1 MSFSQLEIPTPE
13 KLPGL
18 FIVFEG
24 GDGAGKT
31 TQIELLAEFLKSK
44 NKDVIVTREP
54 GGTVMGKSI
63 RDWLLEQ
70 TEVEVDPKSE
80 ALLFAADRAHHMH
93 TLIRP
98 ALAANKIVIGDRHID
113 SSVAYQGVAR
123 NLGIENIKSISLWAV
138 DGILPDLI
146 IVLNIDVEVG
156 QSRLNRKDRLDRES
170 KEFHEKVNSAYL
182 TLASLNPD
190 KYLVIDAQLPI
201 DDIAKQIQNRVEKL
215 I

>member
-1 MSFSQLEIPTPE
+1 
-13 KLPGL
+13 
-18 FIVFEG
+18 
-24 GDGAGKT
+24 
-31 TQIELLAEFLKSK
+31 
-44 NKDVIVTREP
+44 
-54 GGTVMGKSI
+54 
-63 RDWLLEQ
+63 
-70 TEVEVDPKSE
+70 PKSE

-123 NLGIENIKSISLWAV
+123 NLGIENIKNISLWAV
-138 DGILPDLI
+138 DGILPNLI
-146 IVLNIDVEVG
+146 IVLDIDVEVG

-170 KEFHEKVNSAYL
+170 KEFHEKVNKAYL
-182 TLASLNPD
+182 ELAAMNPE

-201 DDIAKQIQNRVEKL
+201 DEIAGQIQNRVEKL

>member
-31 TQIELLAEFLKSK
+31 TQIEKLAEFLRSKSK
-44 NKDVIVTREP
+44 EVLVTREP

-123 NLGIENIKSISLWAV
+123 NLGIENIKNISLWAV
-138 DGILPDLI
+138 DGILPNLI

-156 QSRLNRKDRLDRES
+156 QARLNRKDRLDRES
-170 KEFHEKVNSAYL
+170 KEFHEKVNKAYL
-182 TLASLNPD
+182 ELAALNPE

-201 DDIAKQIQNRVEKL
+201 DEIAGQIQNRVEKL

>member
-31 TQIELLAEFLKSK
+31 TQIEKLAEFLRSKSK
-44 NKDVIVTREP
+44 EVLVTREP

-80 ALLFAADRAHHMH
+80 ALLFAADRAHHMQ

-98 ALAANKIVIGDRHID
+98 ALAASKIVIGDRHID

-123 NLGIENIKSISLWAV
+123 NLGIENIKNISLWAV
-138 DGILPDLI
+138 DGILPNLI
-146 IVLNIDVEVG
+146 IVLDIDVEVG

-170 KEFHEKVNSAYL
+170 KEFHEKVNKAYL
-182 TLASLNPD
+182 ELAAMNPE

-201 DDIAKQIQNRVEKL
+201 DEIAGQIQNRVEKL

>member
-31 TQIELLAEFLKSK
+31 TQIEKLAQYLKTK
-44 NKDVIVTREP
+44 NKEVVVTREP

-80 ALLFAADRAHHMH
+80 ALLFAADRAHHMYTVIH
-93 TLIRP
+93 P
-98 ALAANKIVIGDRHID
+98 ALAASKIVIGDRHID

-123 NLGIENIKSISLWAV
+123 NLGIENIKNISLWAV

-146 IVLNIDVEVG
+146 VVLDIDVEVG

-170 KEFHEKVNSAYL
+170 KEFHEKVNKAYL
-182 TLASLNPD
+182 TLAAQNPE
-190 KYLVIDAQLPI
+190 KYLVINAQLPI
-201 DDIAKQIQNRVEKL
+201 EEIANQIQSRVEKL

>member
-1 MSFSQLEIPTPE
+1 MTFSQLEIPTPE
-13 KLPGL
+13 NLPGL

-31 TQIELLAEFLKSK
+31 TQIEKLAEFLRSK
-44 NKDVIVTREP
+44 NKEVLVTREP

-70 TEVEVDPKSE
+70 TEVEVDAKSE

-123 NLGIENIKSISLWAV
+123 NLGIDNIKNISLWAV
-138 DGILPDLI
+138 DGILPNLI
-146 IVLNIDVEVG
+146 IVLDIAVEVG
-156 QSRLNRKDRLDRES
+156 QARLNRKDRLDRES
-170 KEFHEKVNSAYL
+170 KEFHEKVNKAYL
-182 TLASLNPD
+182 ELAALNPE

-201 DDIAKQIQNRVEKL
+201 EEIAKQIQNRVEKL

>member
-31 TQIELLAEFLKSK
+31 TQIEKLAEFLRSKSK
-44 NKDVIVTREP
+44 EVLVTREP

-70 TEVEVDPKSE
+70 TEVEVDPKTE

-123 NLGIENIKSISLWAV
+123 NLGIENIKNISLWAV
-138 DGILPDLI
+138 DGILPNLI
-146 IVLNIDVEVG
+146 IVLDIDVEVG
-156 QSRLNRKDRLDRES
+156 QSRLNIKDRLDRES
-170 KEFHEKVNSAYL
+170 KEFHEKVNKAYL
-182 TLASLNPD
+182 ELAALNPE

-201 DDIAKQIQNRVEKL
+201 DEIAGQIQNRVEKL

>member
-31 TQIELLAEFLKSK
+31 TQIEKLAQYLKTK
-44 NKDVIVTREP
+44 NKEVVVTREP

-80 ALLFAADRAHHMH
+80 ALLFAADRAHHMY
-93 TLIRP
+93 TVIRP
-98 ALAANKIVIGDRHID
+98 ALAASKIVIGDRHID

-123 NLGIENIKSISLWAV
+123 NLGIENIKNISLWAV

-146 IVLNIDVEVG
+146 VVLDIDVEVG

-170 KEFHEKVNSAYL
+170 KEFHEKVNRAYL
-182 TLASLNPD
+182 TLAAQNPE
-190 KYLVIDAQLPI
+190 KYLVINAQLPI
-201 DDIAKQIQNRVEKL
+201 EEIANQIQSRVEKL

>member
-1 MSFSQLEIPTPE
+1 MSFGQIEFSQLEKPA
-13 KLPGL
+13 GL

-31 TQIELLAEFLKSK
+31 TQIEKLAKYLTAK
-44 NKDVIVTREP
+44 NKKVLVTREP

-70 TEVEVDPKSE
+70 TEVDVDPKTE

-93 TLIRP
+93 TVIQP
-98 ALAANKIVIGDRHID
+98 ALTLGHIVISDRHID

-123 NLGIENIKSISLWAV
+123 NLGIENIKNISLWAV
-138 DGILPDLI
+138 GGITPQLVV
-146 IVLNIDVEVG
+146 VLDIKVEVG
-156 QSRLNRKDRLDRES
+156 QARLNRKDRLDRES
-170 KEFHEKVNSAYL
+170 KDFHEKVNQAYL
-182 TLASLNPD
+182 DLAKLDPA
-190 KYLVIDAQLPI
+190 KYLVIDAELPI
-201 DDIAKQIQNRVEKL
+201 DEIAIKIQERVTEL

>member
-1 MSFSQLEIPTPE
+1 MTFSQLEIPTPE

-31 TQIELLAEFLKSK
+31 TQIEKLAEFLRSR
-44 NKDVIVTREP
+44 NKEVLVTREP

-93 TLIRP
+93 SLIRP

-123 NLGIENIKSISLWAV
+123 NLGIENIKNISLWAV
-138 DGILPDLI
+138 DGILPNLI
-146 IVLNIDVEVG
+146 IVLDIDVEVG

-170 KEFHEKVNSAYL
+170 QEFHEKVNKAYL
-182 TLASLNPD
+182 DLAALTPD

-201 DDIAKQIQNRVEKL
+201 DEIAHQIQNRVEKL

>member
-31 TQIELLAEFLKSK
+31 TQIEKLAQYLKTK
-44 NKDVIVTREP
+44 NKEVVVTREP

-80 ALLFAADRAHHMH
+80 ALLFAADRAHHMY
-93 TLIRP
+93 TVIRP
-98 ALAANKIVIGDRHID
+98 ALAASKIVIGDRHID

-123 NLGIENIKSISLWAV
+123 NLGIENIKNISLWAV

-146 IVLNIDVEVG
+146 VVLDINVEVG

-170 KEFHEKVNSAYL
+170 KEFHEKVNKAYL
-182 TLASLNPD
+182 TLAAQNPE
-190 KYLVIDAQLPI
+190 KYLVVNAQLPI
-201 DDIAKQIQNRVEKL
+201 EEIANQIQSRVEKL

>member
-1 MSFSQLEIPTPE
+1 MSFSPLEIPTPE
-13 KLPGL
+13 KLSGL

-31 TQIELLAEFLKSK
+31 TQIEKLAKFLRSK
-44 NKDVIVTREP
+44 NREVLVTREP

-123 NLGIENIKSISLWAV
+123 NLGIENIKNISLWAV
-138 DGILPDLI
+138 DGILPNLI
-146 IVLNIDVEVG
+146 IVLDIDVEVG

-170 KEFHEKVNSAYL
+170 KEFHEKVNKAYL
-182 TLASLNPD
+182 ELAAMNPK

-201 DDIAKQIQNRVEKL
+201 DEIARQIQDRVEKL

>member
-31 TQIELLAEFLKSK
+31 TQIEKLAEFLRSK
-44 NKDVIVTREP
+44 NREVLVTREP

-98 ALAANKIVIGDRHID
+98 ALTANKIVIGDRHID

-123 NLGIENIKSISLWAV
+123 NLGIENIKNISLWAV
-138 DGILPDLI
+138 DGILPNLI
-146 IVLNIDVEVG
+146 IVLDIDVEVG

-170 KEFHEKVNSAYL
+170 KEFHEKVNKAYL
-182 TLASLNPD
+182 ELAAMNPE

-201 DDIAKQIQNRVEKL
+201 DEIAGQIQNRVEKL

>member
-31 TQIELLAEFLKSK
+31 TQIEKLAEFLRSK
-44 NKDVIVTREP
+44 NREVLVTREP

-98 ALAANKIVIGDRHID
+98 ALTANKIVIGDRHID

-123 NLGIENIKSISLWAV
+123 NLGIENIKNISLWAV
-138 DGILPDLI
+138 DGILPNLI
-146 IVLNIDVEVG
+146 IVLDIDVEVG

-170 KEFHEKVNSAYL
+170 KEFHEKVNKAYL
-182 TLASLNPD
+182 ELAAMNPE

-201 DDIAKQIQNRVEKL
+201 DEIARQIQDRVEKL

>member
-31 TQIELLAEFLKSK
+31 TQIEKLAEFLRSK
-44 NKDVIVTREP
+44 NREVLVTREP

-80 ALLFAADRAHHMH
+80 ALLFAADRAHHMQ

-123 NLGIENIKSISLWAV
+123 NLGIENIKNISLWAV
-138 DGILPDLI
+138 DGILPNLI
-146 IVLNIDVEVG
+146 IVLDIDVEVG

-170 KEFHEKVNSAYL
+170 KEFHEKVNKAYL
-182 TLASLNPD
+182 ELAAMNPE

-201 DDIAKQIQNRVEKL
+201 DEIAGQIQNRVEKL

>member
-31 TQIELLAEFLKSK
+31 TQIEKLAEFLRSK
-44 NKDVIVTREP
+44 NREVLVTREP

-123 NLGIENIKSISLWAV
+123 NLGIENIKNISLWAV
-138 DGILPDLI
+138 DGILPNLI
-146 IVLNIDVEVG
+146 IVLDIDVEVG

-170 KEFHEKVNSAYL
+170 KEFHEKVNKAYL
-182 TLASLNPD
+182 ELAAMNPE

-201 DDIAKQIQNRVEKL
+201 DEIAGQIQNRVEKL

>member
-31 TQIELLAEFLKSK
+31 TQIEKLAEFLSSK
-44 NKDVIVTREP
+44 NREVLVTREP

-98 ALAANKIVIGDRHID
+98 ALTANKIVIGDRHID

-123 NLGIENIKSISLWAV
+123 NLGIENIKNISLWAV
-138 DGILPDLI
+138 DGILPNLI
-146 IVLNIDVEVG
+146 IVLDIDVEVG

-170 KEFHEKVNSAYL
+170 KEFHEKVNKAYL
-182 TLASLNPD
+182 ELAAMNPE

-201 DDIAKQIQNRVEKL
+201 DEIARQIQDRVEKL

>member
-31 TQIELLAEFLKSK
+31 TQIEKLAEFLRSK
-44 NKDVIVTREP
+44 NREVLVTREP

-123 NLGIENIKSISLWAV
+123 NLGIENIKNISLWAV
-138 DGILPDLI
+138 DGILPNLI
-146 IVLNIDVEVG
+146 IVLDIDVEVG

-170 KEFHEKVNSAYL
+170 KEFHEKVNKAYL
-182 TLASLNPD
+182 ELAAMNPK
-190 KYLVIDAQLPI
+190 KYLIIDAQLPI
-201 DDIAKQIQNRVEKL
+201 DEIARQIQDRVEKL

>member
-1 MSFSQLEIPTPE
+1 MSFGQIEFSQLEIPA
-13 KLPGL
+13 GL

-31 TQIELLAEFLKSK
+31 TQIEKLAKYLTDK
-44 NKDVIVTREP
+44 NKKVLVTREP

-70 TEVEVDPKSE
+70 TEVDVDPKTE

-93 TLIRP
+93 TVIQP
-98 ALAANKIVIGDRHID
+98 ALTLGQIVISDRHID

-123 NLGIENIKSISLWAV
+123 NLGIENIKNISLWAV
-138 DGILPDLI
+138 GGITPQLVV
-146 IVLNIDVEVG
+146 VLDIKVEVG
-156 QSRLNRKDRLDRES
+156 QARLNRKDRLDRES
-170 KEFHEKVNSAYL
+170 KDFHEKVNQAYVD
-182 TLASLNPD
+182 LAKLDPA
-190 KYLVIDAQLPI
+190 KYLVIDAELPI
-201 DDIAKQIQNRVEKL
+201 DEISIKIQERVAEL

>member
-31 TQIELLAEFLKSK
+31 TQIEKLAEFLRSK
-44 NKDVIVTREP
+44 NREVLVTREP

-123 NLGIENIKSISLWAV
+123 NLGIENIKNISLWAV
-138 DGILPDLI
+138 DGILPNLI
-146 IVLNIDVEVG
+146 IVLDIDVEVG

-170 KEFHEKVNSAYL
+170 KEFHEKVNKAYL
-182 TLASLNPD
+182 ELAAMNPK

-201 DDIAKQIQNRVEKL
+201 DEIARQIQDRVEKL

>member
-31 TQIELLAEFLKSK
+31 TQIEKLAEFLRSK
-44 NKDVIVTREP
+44 NREVLVTREP

-80 ALLFAADRAHHMH
+80 ALLFAADRAHHMQ

-98 ALAANKIVIGDRHID
+98 ALAASKIVIGDRHID

-123 NLGIENIKSISLWAV
+123 NLGIENIKNISLWAV
-138 DGILPDLI
+138 DGILPNLI
-146 IVLNIDVEVG
+146 IVLDIDVEVG

-170 KEFHEKVNSAYL
+170 KEFHEKVNKAYL
-182 TLASLNPD
+182 ELAAMNPE

-201 DDIAKQIQNRVEKL
+201 DEIARQIQDRVEKL

>member
-31 TQIELLAEFLKSK
+31 TQIEKLAEFLRSK
-44 NKDVIVTREP
+44 NREVLVTREP

-98 ALAANKIVIGDRHID
+98 ALTANKIVIGDRHID
-113 SSVAYQGVAR
+113 SSVAYQGGAR
-123 NLGIENIKSISLWAV
+123 NLGIENIKNISLWAV
-138 DGILPDLI
+138 DGILPNLI
-146 IVLNIDVEVG
+146 IVLDIDVEVG

-170 KEFHEKVNSAYL
+170 KEFHEKVNKAYL
-182 TLASLNPD
+182 ELAAMNPE

-201 DDIAKQIQNRVEKL
+201 DEIARQIQDRVEKL

>member
-31 TQIELLAEFLKSK
+31 TQIEKLAEFLKSK
-44 NKDVIVTREP
+44 NREVLVTREP

-80 ALLFAADRAHHMH
+80 ALLFAADRAHHMQ

-98 ALAANKIVIGDRHID
+98 ALAASKIVIGDRHID

-123 NLGIENIKSISLWAV
+123 NLGIENIKNISLWAV
-138 DGILPDLI
+138 DGILPNLI
-146 IVLNIDVEVG
+146 IVLDIDVEVG

-170 KEFHEKVNSAYL
+170 KEFHEKVNKAYL
-182 TLASLNPD
+182 ELAAMNPE

-201 DDIAKQIQNRVEKL
+201 DEIAGQIQNRVEKL

>member
-31 TQIELLAEFLKSK
+31 TQIEKLAQYLKTK
-44 NKDVIVTREP
+44 NKEVVVTREP

-80 ALLFAADRAHHMH
+80 ALLFAADRAHHMY
-93 TLIRP
+93 TVIRP
-98 ALAANKIVIGDRHID
+98 ALAASKIVIGDRHID

-123 NLGIENIKSISLWAV
+123 NLGIENIKNISLWAV

-146 IVLNIDVEVG
+146 VVLDIDVEVG

-170 KEFHEKVNSAYL
+170 KEFHEKVNKAYL
-182 TLASLNPD
+182 TLAAQNPE
-190 KYLVIDAQLPI
+190 KYLVVNAQLPI
-201 DDIAKQIQNRVEKL
+201 EEIANQIQSRVEKL

>member
-31 TQIELLAEFLKSK
+31 TQIEKLAEFLKSK
-44 NKDVIVTREP
+44 NREVLVTREP

-123 NLGIENIKSISLWAV
+123 NLGIENIKNISLWAV
-138 DGILPDLI
+138 DGILPNLI
-146 IVLNIDVEVG
+146 IVLDIDVEVG

-170 KEFHEKVNSAYL
+170 KEFHEKVNKAYL
-182 TLASLNPD
+182 ELAAMNPE

-201 DDIAKQIQNRVEKL
+201 DEIAGQIQNRVEKL

>member
-31 TQIELLAEFLKSK
+31 TQIEKLAQYLKTK
-44 NKDVIVTREP
+44 NKEVVVTREP

-80 ALLFAADRAHHMH
+80 ALLFAADRAHHMY
-93 TLIRP
+93 TVIRP
-98 ALAANKIVIGDRHID
+98 ALAASKIVIGDRHID

-123 NLGIENIKSISLWAV
+123 NLGIENIKNISLWAV
-138 DGILPDLI
+138 DGILPELI
-146 IVLNIDVEVG
+146 FVLEIDVVVG

-170 KEFHEKVNSAYL
+170 KEFHEKVNKAYL
-182 TLASLNPD
+182 TLAAQNPE
-190 KYLVIDAQLPI
+190 KYLVVNAQLPI
-201 DDIAKQIQNRVEKL
+201 EEIANQIQSRVEKL

>member
-31 TQIELLAEFLKSK
+31 TQIEKLAQYLKTK
-44 NKDVIVTREP
+44 NKEVVVTREP

-80 ALLFAADRAHHMH
+80 ALLFAADRAHHMY
-93 TLIRP
+93 TVIRP
-98 ALAANKIVIGDRHID
+98 ALAASKIVIGDRHID

-123 NLGIENIKSISLWAV
+123 NLGIENIKNISLWAV

-146 IVLNIDVEVG
+146 VVLDIDVEVG

-170 KEFHEKVNSAYL
+170 KEFHEKVNKAYL
-182 TLASLNPD
+182 TLAAQNPE
-190 KYLVIDAQLPI
+190 KYLVINAQLPI
-201 DDIAKQIQNRVEKL
+201 EEIANQIQSRVEKL

>member
-1 MSFSQLEIPTPE
+1 MSFGQIEFSQLEKPA
-13 KLPGL
+13 GS

-31 TQIELLAEFLKSK
+31 TQIEKLAKYLTDK
-44 NKDVIVTREP
+44 NKKVLVTREP

-70 TEVEVDPKSE
+70 TEVDVDPKTE

-93 TLIRP
+93 TVIQP
-98 ALAANKIVIGDRHID
+98 ALTLGQIVISDRHID

-123 NLGIENIKSISLWAV
+123 NLGIENIKNISLWAV
-138 DGILPDLI
+138 GGITPQLVV
-146 IVLNIDVEVG
+146 VLDIKVEVG
-156 QSRLNRKDRLDRES
+156 QARLNRKDRLDRES
-170 KEFHEKVNSAYL
+170 KDFHEKVNQAYL
-182 TLASLNPD
+182 DLAKLDPD
-190 KYLVIDAQLPI
+190 KYLVIDAELPI
-201 DDIAKQIQNRVEKL
+201 DEIAIKIQERVAEL

>member
-31 TQIELLAEFLKSK
+31 TQIEKLAEFLRSKSK
-44 NKDVIVTREP
+44 EVLVTREP

-80 ALLFAADRAHHMH
+80 ALLFAADRAHHMQ

-123 NLGIENIKSISLWAV
+123 NLGIENIKNISLWAV
-138 DGILPDLI
+138 DGILPNLI
-146 IVLNIDVEVG
+146 IVLDIDVEVG

-170 KEFHEKVNSAYL
+170 KEFHEKVNKAYL
-182 TLASLNPD
+182 ELAAMNPE

-201 DDIAKQIQNRVEKL
+201 DEIAGQIQNRVEKL

>member
-31 TQIELLAEFLKSK
+31 TQIEKLAEFLRSKSK
-44 NKDVIVTREP
+44 EVLVTREP

-123 NLGIENIKSISLWAV
+123 NLGIENIKNISLWAV
-138 DGILPDLI
+138 DGILPNLI
-146 IVLNIDVEVG
+146 IVLDIDVEVG

-170 KEFHEKVNSAYL
+170 KEFHEKVNKAYL
-182 TLASLNPD
+182 ELAAMNPE

-201 DDIAKQIQNRVEKL
+201 DEIAGQIQNRVEKL

>member
-1 MSFSQLEIPTPE
+1 MSFGQIEFSQPE
-13 KLPGL
+13 KPLGL

-31 TQIELLAEFLKSK
+31 TQIEKLAKYLTDK
-44 NKDVIVTREP
+44 NKQVLVTREP

-70 TEVEVDPKSE
+70 TEVEVDPKTE

-93 TLIRP
+93 TLIQP
-98 ALAANKIVIGDRHID
+98 ALAAGNIVISDRHID

-123 NLGIENIKSISLWAV
+123 NLGIENVKNISLWAV
-138 DGILPDLI
+138 GGIVPQLV
-146 IVLNIDVEVG
+146 IVLDIKVEVG
-156 QSRLNRKDRLDRES
+156 QARLNRKDRLDRES
-170 KEFHEKVNSAYL
+170 KDFHEKVNQAYL
-182 TLASLNPD
+182 DLAKLDPA
-190 KYLVIDAQLPI
+190 KYLVINAELPI
-201 DDIAKQIQNRVEKL
+201 DEIAAKIQARVVEL

>member
-31 TQIELLAEFLKSK
+31 TQIEKLAEFLRSK
-44 NKDVIVTREP
+44 NREVLVTREP

-80 ALLFAADRAHHMH
+80 ALLFAADRAHHMQ

-98 ALAANKIVIGDRHID
+98 ALAASKIVIGDRHID

-123 NLGIENIKSISLWAV
+123 NLGIENIKNISLWAV
-138 DGILPDLI
+138 DGILPNLI
-146 IVLNIDVEVG
+146 IVLDIDVEVG

-170 KEFHEKVNSAYL
+170 KEFHEKVNKAYL
-182 TLASLNPD
+182 ELAAMNPE

-201 DDIAKQIQNRVEKL
+201 DEIAGQIQNRVEKL